1 MKTFDEKVEQFEQ
14 EYCNLER
21 WHRYELLGRM
31 KSDCDYYLGYG
42 NHDKSRL
49 WALDE
54 KLQIAYMK
62 ALWNSFGTDEKPEWL
77 SLDRI
82 AEYSE
87 KMAVKRPSMEQLAT
101 AYVKYLEKQEWLTD
115 DFDRAVYKNM
125 LKNVYGIL
133 ATTKGDD
140 EQWEICMSYN
150 TTYETWATAYTYSNY
165 TIVVREEYPREL
177 FVEDFSNG
185 VDTFELLQDSPIG
198 SDQLE
203 RIEAI
208 LDSEEEVTREN
219 IQKVLGDSLAFELRK
234 R

>member
-1 MKTFDEKVEQFEQ
+1 
-14 EYCNLER
+14 
-21 WHRYELLGRM
+21 
-31 KSDCDYYLGYG
+31 
-42 NHDKSRL
+42 
-49 WALDE
+49 
-54 KLQIAYMK
+54 
-62 ALWNSFGTDEKPEWL
+62 
-77 SLDRI
+77 
-82 AEYSE
+82 
-87 KMAVKRPSMEQLAT
+87 MEQLAT
-101 AYVKYLEKQEWLTD
+101 AFVKYLEKQEWLTD

-150 TTYETWATAYTYSNY
+150 TTFETWATAYTYSNY

-203 RIEAI
+203 RIETI
-208 LDSEEEVTREN
+208 LDSEEGVTRED

>member
-1 MKTFDEKVEQFEQ
+1 
-14 EYCNLER
+14 
-21 WHRYELLGRM
+21 
-31 KSDCDYYLGYG
+31 
-42 NHDKSRL
+42 
-49 WALDE
+49 
-54 KLQIAYMK
+54 
-62 ALWNSFGTDEKPEWL
+62 
-77 SLDRI
+77 
-82 AEYSE
+82 
-87 KMAVKRPSMEQLAT
+87 MAVKRPTMEQLAT
-101 AYVKYLEKQEWLTD
+101 AFVKYLEKQEWLTD

-150 TTYETWATAYTYSNY
+150 TTFETWATAYTYSNY

-208 LDSEEEVTREN
+208 LDSEEEVTRED